1 MVKFYIQMTHYLRG
15 VGRGRALRA
24 SAPPLPL
31 QKQHTGAPPSL
42 VCATLSLGYWYRLV
56 ADHQHAQELA
66 SNLRLQCSS

>member
-1 MVKFYIQMTHYLRG
+1 MVDYVRYVGVRG

-24 SAPPLPL
+24 RAPPLL
-31 QKQHTGAPPSL
+31 QHTGAPPSL

-66 SNLRLQCSS
+66 SNLRLQCSN